1 MHIKSFNILFI
12 FLFSFGAVF
21 AGGIEEDPGPEEII
35 STEEIV
41 ETITETATE
50 TITETATETATETIT
65 EIIDETSITTT
76 EETEEYQE
84 IVATG
89 LDAAAIVCDEL
100 PAIVK
105 WSGGCVAWSGGY
117 NNNGE
122 EADYFVR
129 YGN

>member
-50 TITETATETATETIT
+50 TITETATE
-65 EIIDETSITTT
+65 IIDETNITTT

-100 PAIVK
+100 PTIVK

>member
-41 ETITETATE
+41 ETITETITETATE
-50 TITETATETATETIT
+50 TITETAT

-89 LDAAAIVCDEL
+89 LDAAAIVCEEL
-100 PAIVK
+100 PTTVK
-105 WSGGCVAWSGGY
+105 WSGGCVVWSGGY

>member
-50 TITETATETATETIT
+50 TITETATETITETAT

-89 LDAAAIVCDEL
+89 LDAAAIVCEEL
-100 PAIVK
+100 PTTVK
-105 WSGGCVAWSGGY
+105 WSGGCVVWSGGY

>member
-50 TITETATETATETIT
+50 TATETITETAT

-89 LDAAAIVCDEL
+89 LDTAAIVCDEL
-100 PAIVK
+100 PTIVK